1 MSSEPTA
8 ADRGRGDLAVAA
20 ERAVPTAERWWR
32 ASHQGQHGRH
42 DPHGQH
48 GQHGQPGLR
57 EVPGA
62 LLARLVAD
70 PAGLRFL
77 LDFVDGVVRPED
89 DRTAAHALHRL
100 ARSMPDSL
108 PAALRGVLDAGG
120 AAGPEA
126 PGVVVPLARR
136 VLRALV
142 GDLVVD
148 ATDDRLGAALAR
160 LSPGTDPSATR
171 GTDLSATRGT
181 ELNVNLLGEAVLGD
195 TEAAR
200 RLAEVERLVRRDD
213 VSYVSLKVSS
223 VLGPYNP
230 WGLEEAVDRAVIRL
244 APLYRLAAEQP
255 RPVFLNLD
263 MEEYRDLHLTLA
275 VFRRLLDL
283 PGLAD
288 RSGGVVLQAYLPDAL
303 PAYEELAGW
312 ARRRVDA
319 GGAPIRVRLVKG
331 ANLAMETVDAVLH
344 GWPEVTTGAKEATD
358 ANYLRLLD
366 RALTPQATDAVRL
379 GIAGHNLFTLALA
392 WELAGI
398 RGVRDRIEV
407 EMLAGMAPAQA
418 EVVRAEVGRLRLYVP
433 VVRPEEFDVALAYLM
448 RRLEENAAPGHF
460 LASLADPD
468 PEAGLAR
475 ERDRFRA
482 ALARWAQGSEAVG
495 PRRHQD
501 RTTPPPPTGVA
512 AEDHLRHG
520 FRNSPDTDPALPAAQ
535 AWGRAILAR
544 VPDSRLGLTAV
555 ARAGVDDPARLAA
568 IVERTARAGAGWA
581 ARTPAE
587 RAAIVHRIG
596 DELEAARAE
605 LLEVAAAEC
614 GKTLDQSDPEVSEAV
629 DLARHYAAESLHL
642 GGLVGGTFRPVGL
655 TVVTPPWNFPLS
667 IPLGGVAAALAA
679 GSAVILKP
687 ATAARRCGA
696 LLVEACRRAGVPP
709 EVLRLVVPADA
720 GLGRRL
726 VTDPLVD
733 RVVLTGSADTAAMFR
748 RWRPDLG
755 LLAETS
761 GKNAI
766 VVTPSADRDQAV
778 HDIVA
783 SAFGHA
789 GQKCSAA
796 SLVILVGAAARST
809 RLRDQLVDA
818 TRSLTVGPP
827 TDPSARMGPLTAPA
841 AGKVLRG
848 LTTLEPG
855 QHWILIPRRL
865 DADGRLWT
873 PGIRAG
879 VEEGSEFHRVE
890 YFGPVLGV
898 MTVPDLE
905 TAVEVQNGTDYGLTA
920 GLQSLD
926 PDEVRYWLDHV
937 RAGNL
942 YVNRTITGAIVRRQ
956 PFGGWK
962 RSSVGPGAKAGGPNY
977 LFGFGEV
984 VPAPVTELVGEPT
997 SPLLRRLL
1005 TVGRTV
1011 LPSEDAVRLEV
1022 AVGLD
1027 QRAVDEEFGVGH
1039 DPAAL
1044 GVERN
1049 VLRYLPTPVLI
1060 RLGEGRPLLDLVRE
1074 LSAALALPGAAG
1086 AGHRVSTA
1094 IPLPAPLAGF
1104 LADQAVPVV
1113 VESDAA
1119 FLARL
1124 PERMFG
1130 PDGRIRLLGGDR
1142 TAVATVLAGTVDPL
1156 AAIDTAV
1163 YAGPV
1168 VDAGR
1173 VALLPYVHEQTV
1185 SITMHRYGHPI
1196 PPDRAVRP
1204 A

>member
-1 MSSEPTA
+1 MSAEPLPVADLPSADLRTA
-8 ADRGRGDLAVAA
+8 AEL
-20 ERAVPTAERWWR
+20 AVPTAERWWR
-32 ASHQGQHGRH
+32 AAHGGHRAA
-42 DPHGQH
+42 
-48 GQHGQPGLR
+48 
-57 EVPGA
+57 PGA
-62 LLARLVAD
+62 LLARVAGD
-70 PAGLRFL
+70 PAGTRWL
-77 LDFVDGVVRPED
+77 LDFVDRVVRPED
-89 DRTAAHALHRL
+89 DRTAAYALHRL
-100 ARSMPDSL
+100 TATIPDSL
-108 PAALRGVLDAGG
+108 PSPLRGLLAAGG
-120 AAGPEA
+120 ATGPEV
-126 PGVVVPLARR
+126 PGVVLPLARR

-148 ATDDRLGAALAR
+148 ATDERLGAALAR
-160 LSPGTDPSATR
+160 LSGTGCA
-171 GTDLSATRGT
+171 
-181 ELNVNLLGEAVLGD
+181 LNINLLGEAVLGD
-195 TEAAR
+195 GEAAR
-200 RLAEVERLVRRDD
+200 RLADVERLVRRDD
-213 VSYVSLKVSS
+213 VTYASLKVSS
-223 VLGPYNP
+223 VVGPHNP
-230 WGLEEAVDRAVIRL
+230 WGFDAAVDRAVTRL
-244 APLYRLAAEQP
+244 EPLYRLAAGRP

-263 MEEYRDLHLTLA
+263 MEEYHDLHLTLA

-283 PGLAD
+283 PGLAGS
-288 RSGGVVLQAYLPDAL
+288 SGGVVLQAYLPDAL
-303 PAYEELAGW
+303 PAYQELAGW
-312 ARRRVDA
+312 ATRRVDA

-344 GWPEVTTGAKEATD
+344 GWPVVTTGSKEATD

-366 RALTPQATDAVRL
+366 RALTPEATRAVHL

-392 WELAGI
+392 WELAGL
-398 RGVRDRIEV
+398 RGVRDRVEV

-418 EVVRAEVGRLRLYVP
+418 AAVRADVGRLRLYVP
-433 VVRPEEFDVALAYLM
+433 VVRPEEFDVALAYLV
-448 RRLEENAAPGHF
+448 RRLEENAAPGHY
-460 LASLADPD
+460 LASLGDPD

-475 ERDRFRA
+475 ERNRFRA
-482 ALARWAQGSEAVG
+482 AVARWATAGPEAVG

-501 RTTPPPPTGVA
+501 RTLPPPPTGV
-512 AEDHLRHG
+512 RRSTG
-520 FRNSPDTDPALPAAQ
+520 FQHAPDTDTALPAAL
-535 AWGRAILAR
+535 AWGRRILAR
-544 VPDSRLGLTAV
+544 VPDSRLGITAV
-555 ARAGVDDPARLAA
+555 EQARIDDPARLDA
-568 IVERTARAGAGWA
+568 IIGRTERAGAGWA
-581 ARTPAE
+581 ARTPGE

-596 DELEAARAE
+596 DELEAARAD

-629 DLARHYAAESLHL
+629 DFAHHYAEESLRL
-642 GGLVGGTFRPVGL
+642 GRLVGGTFRPVHL
-655 TVVTPPWNFPLS
+655 TVVIPPWNFPLS

-696 LLVEACRRAGVPP
+696 LLAEACWRAGVPHD
-709 EVLRLVVPADA
+709 VLRLVVPADA

-726 VTDPLVD
+726 VTDPRAA

-766 VVTPSADRDQAV
+766 VVTPSADRDLAV
-778 HDIVA
+778 RDIVT

-796 SLVILVGAAARST
+796 SLVILVGAVAGST
-809 RLRDQLVDA
+809 RFRDQLIDA
-818 TRSLTVGPP
+818 TRSLTVGRP
-827 TDPSARMGPLTAPA
+827 TDPATRMGPLTTPPTDKLL
-841 AGKVLRG
+841 GG

-855 QHWILIPRRL
+855 QHWILAPRRL
-865 DADGRLWT
+865 DPPLSDPPLPDLGGRLWT

-879 VEEGSEFHRVE
+879 VEAGSEFHRVE

-898 MTVPDLE
+898 LTVPDLE

-926 PDEVRYWLDHV
+926 PDEVRYWIDHV
-937 RAGNL
+937 QAGNL
-942 YVNRTITGAIVRRQ
+942 YVNRPITGAIVRRQ

-962 RSSVGPGAKAGGPNY
+962 RSAVGGGAKAGGPNY
-977 LFGFGEV
+977 LYGFGEV
-984 VPAPVTELVGEPT
+984 VPAPVTELVAEPT
-997 SPLLRRLL
+997 APQLRRVLA
-1005 TVGRTV
+1005 VGRTV

-1027 QRAVDEEFGVGH
+1027 QRALDEEFGRAH

-1060 RLGEGRPLLDLVRE
+1060 RLGEGRPLVELVRE
-1074 LSAALALPGAAG
+1074 LSAALAVPGAAG

-1094 IPLPAPLAGF
+1094 IPLPGPLRDL
-1104 LADQAVPVV
+1104 LAEQGIPVV

-1119 FLARL
+1119 FLHRV
-1124 PERMFG
+1124 PERTVG

-1142 TAVATVLAGTVDPL
+1142 TALAEVLAGSASL

-1173 VALLPYVHEQTV
+1173 VALLPYLHEQLV
-1185 SITMHRYGHPI
+1185 SITGHRYGHPV
-1196 PPDRAVRP
+1196 DLWDGR
-1204 A
+1204 

>member
-1 MSSEPTA
+1 MTQPRLQAAVGSDLFAA
-8 ADRGRGDLAVAA
+8 AD
-20 ERAVPTAERWWR
+20 RAVPTAERWWH
-32 ASHQGQHGRH
+32 ASHPAHR
-42 DPHGQH
+42 D
-48 GQHGQPGLR
+48 
-57 EVPGA
+57 A
-62 LLARLVAD
+62 LLARLAGD
-70 PAGLRFL
+70 PAGLAFL
-77 LDFVDGVVRPED
+77 LDVVDGVVRPED

-100 ARSMPDSL
+100 TRTMPDSL
-108 PAALRGVLDAGG
+108 PTPLRGVLAAGG
-120 AAGPEA
+120 ATGPEA
-126 PGVVVPLARR
+126 PGLVVPLARR
-136 VLRALV
+136 VLRGLV

-148 ATDDRLGAALAR
+148 ATDARLGPALAR
-160 LSPGTDPSATR
+160 LSGAT
-171 GTDLSATRGT
+171 GIQ
-181 ELNVNLLGEAVLGD
+181 LNVNLLGEAVLGD

-200 RLAEVERLVRRDD
+200 RLADVERLVRRDD

-230 WGLEEAVDRAVIRL
+230 WGLDEAVDRAVIRL

-283 PGLAD
+283 PGLGD
-288 RSGGVVLQAYLPDAL
+288 RSAGVVLQSYLPDAL
-303 PAYEELAGW
+303 PAYEELADW
-312 ARRRVDA
+312 ARHRVDA

-331 ANLAMETVDAVLH
+331 ANLALETVDAVLH
-344 GWPEVTTGAKEATD
+344 GWPEVTTGSKEATD

-366 RALTPQATDAVRL
+366 RALTPEATRAVHV

-398 RGVRDRIEV
+398 RGVRDRVEV

-418 EVVRAEVGRLRLYVP
+418 EAVLAEIGRLRLYVP

-448 RRLEENAAPGHF
+448 RRLEENASPGHY
-460 LASLADPD
+460 LASLGDPD

-475 ERDRFRA
+475 ERRRFRA
-482 ALARWAQGSEAVG
+482 ALDRWAAEGPEAVG

-501 RTTPPPPTGVA
+501 RATPPPPTGDPG
-512 AEDHLRHG
+512 EDHRRHG
-520 FRNSPDTDPALPAAQ
+520 FRNTPDTDPALPAGQ

-555 ARAGVDDPARLAA
+555 TRARVDDPARLAA
-568 IVERTARAGAGWA
+568 IIERTARAGAGWA

-596 DELEAARAE
+596 DELEAARAR

-629 DLARHYAAESLHL
+629 DLAHHYAEESLRL
-642 GGLVGGTFRPVGL
+642 GDLVGGTFHPVAL
-655 TVVTPPWNFPLS
+655 TVVAPPWNFPLS

-709 EVLRLVVPADA
+709 EVLRLVAPADA

-726 VTDPLVD
+726 VTDPRVD

-748 RWRPDLG
+748 RWRPDMG

-796 SLVILVGAAARST
+796 SLVILVGAAAGST

-818 TRSLTVGPP
+818 TRSLSVGPP
-827 TDPSARMGPLTAPA
+827 TDPTTRMGPLIAPA
-841 AGKVLRG
+841 TGKLLRG
-848 LTTLEPG
+848 LTVLEPG
-855 QHWILIPRRL
+855 QHWILAPRRL
-865 DADGRLWT
+865 DEEGRLWT

-898 MTVPDLE
+898 VTVPDLE
-905 TAVEVQNGTDYGLTA
+905 TAVEVQNATDYGLTA

-926 PDEVRYWLDHV
+926 PDEVGYWLDHV
-937 RAGNL
+937 HAGNL
-942 YVNRTITGAIVRRQ
+942 YVNRSITGAIVRRQ

-984 VPAPVTELVGEPT
+984 LPAPVTELVGEPT
-997 SPLLRRLL
+997 APLLRRLL
-1005 TVGRTV
+1005 EVGRTV

-1027 QRAVDEEFGVGH
+1027 QRALDEEFGIGH

-1044 GVERN
+1044 GVESN
-1049 VLRYLPTPVLI
+1049 VLRYLPTPVLV
-1060 RLGEGRPLLDLVRE
+1060 RLGEGRPLVDLVRE

-1086 AGHRVSTA
+1086 VGHRVSTA
-1094 IPLPAPLAGF
+1094 VALPAPLAGF
-1104 LADQAVPVV
+1104 LADRAIPVV

-1119 FLARL
+1119 FLARTT
-1124 PERMFG
+1124 ERMSG
-1130 PDGRIRLLGGDR
+1130 RDGRIRLLGGDR
-1142 TAVATVLAGTVDPL
+1142 AGLAAVLAGTADP
-1156 AAIDTAV
+1156 AAALDTAV

-1185 SITMHRYGHPI
+1185 SVTLHRYGHPT
-1196 PPDRAVRP
+1196 DRR
-1204 A
+1204 